1 MTALGQ
7 ESAGLHLAR
16 GAEEPPS
23 VRALRYWA
31 YQYKRT
37 WRGSVTTSFLYPV
50 LYLAAMGLGL
60 GTLVD
65 RHAGSVDH
73 VRYLVFLAP
82 GLLAATAMQIGGNEA
97 TYPVMAAIKWMRTYY
112 AMLASPLRVI
122 DVLLGHLGWIGVRLV
137 TVSVI
142 YVAVMA
148 AFGTVL
154 SPWVLLAIPAAV
166 LTGLAFASPIAAYA
180 ATQDTDT
187 AFSTIYRMV
196 LIPLFLFS
204 GTFFPVGQLPGW
216 LRDVAYA
223 TPLYHGV
230 SLCRDLTLGRLHTV
244 ADPAHALY
252 LAAVACGGSWA
263 ALVTYRR
270 RLVV

>member
-1 MTALGQ
+1 MIGT
-7 ESAGLHLAR
+7 ETAGLHIAR
-16 GAEEPPS
+16 GPQEPPS

-37 WRGSVTTSFLYPV
+37 WRGSITTSFLYPV
-50 LYLAAMGLGL
+50 LYLAAMGVGL
-60 GTLVD
+60 GSLVN
-65 RHAGSVDH
+65 RHTGAVDH
-73 VRYLVFLAP
+73 VHYLVFLAP
-82 GLLAATAMQIGGNEA
+82 GLLASTAMQIGGNEA

-122 DVLLGHLGWIGVRLV
+122 DVLVGHLGWIALRLV
-137 TVSVI
+137 TVTVI
-142 YVAVMA
+142 YVGVMA

-154 SPWVLLAIPAAV
+154 SPWVVLAVPAAV
-166 LTGLAFASPIAAYA
+166 LTGLAFAAPIAAYA

-204 GTFFPVGQLPGW
+204 GTFFPVSQLPGW

-230 SLCRDLTLGRLHTV
+230 SLCRDLTLGQLQPV
-244 ADPAHALY
+244 ADPLHAVY
-252 LAAVACGGSWA
+252 LGTLAGVELWS
-263 ALVTYRR
+263 ALHTYNR
-270 RLVV
+270 RLVI